1 MIGPATRVRLAPKVR
16 LRFDERS
23 GKHVLLYPERG
34 LELSASAAGIA
45 LACREETTPG
55 EVTAALAEVAG
66 GASREQIAADV
77 LAFLRELASRG
88 LLITSGDEGEG
99 T

>member
-1 MIGPATRVRLAPKVR
+1 MIGTETRVRLAAKVR

-23 GKHVLLYPERG
+23 GTHVLLYPERG
-34 LELSASAAGIA
+34 LELSESAAGIA
-45 LACREETTPG
+45 LACREETTPAA
-55 EVTAALAEVAG
+55 VAAALAEGAG

-77 LAFLRELASRG
+77 LAFLRELAARG
-88 LLITSGDEGEG
+88 LLITSGDEGAG